1 MPEAD
6 ELDEGDVAELV
17 RKIEAGED
25 GIAVPGAMLDE
36 EQPATPE
43 ARSLYAQIMT
53 MAIAQKIKLALRG
66 NQDARVILVRDSNK
80 LIRRFV
86 LMNPRIGE
94 NEIVAIVRNKSA
106 DDELIRM
113 VTERRD
119 WMRLYQ
125 VRLGLATNPKA
136 QLPVALRM
144 LGTLEERDIRQIA
157 KSKNVPQA
165 VAAHA
170 RRILFTKH
178 APK

>member
-6 ELDEGDVAELV
+6 ELDEGDVADLV
-17 RKIEAGED
+17 RRIEAGED
-25 GIAVPGAMLDE
+25 GVAVPGELLE
-36 EQPATPE
+36 EKPATPA

-53 MAIAQKIKLALRG
+53 MPIAQKIKLALRG
-66 NQDARVILVRDSNK
+66 NQDARVILVRDANK

-113 VTERRD
+113 ITDRRD

-136 QLPVALRM
+136 QLPIALR
-144 LGTLEERDIRQIA
+144 LLATLEERDVRQIA

-170 RRILFTKH
+170 RRILFTKN

>member
-1 MPEAD
+1 MPEAE
-6 ELDEGDVAELV
+6 ELDEADVDDLV
-17 RKIEAGED
+17 RKIQAGED
-25 GIAVPGAMLDE
+25 EVAVPATMLE
-36 EQPATPE
+36 EQPVKPE

-106 DDELIRM
+106 DDDLIRM
-113 VTERRD
+113 ITERRD

-136 QLPVALRM
+136 QLPVALRL

>member
-6 ELDEGDVAELV
+6 ELDEADVDDLV
-17 RKIEAGED
+17 RKIQAGED
-25 GIAVPGAMLDE
+25 DVAVPAAMLE
-36 EQPATPE
+36 EQPAPPE
-43 ARSLYAQIMT
+43 ARSLYAQIVT
-53 MAIAQKIKLALRG
+53 MPIAQKIKLALRG

-106 DDELIRM
+106 DDELMRM
-113 VTERRD
+113 ITERRD

-136 QLPVALRM
+136 QLPVALRL

-170 RRILFTKH
+170 RRLIFTKH

>member
-6 ELDEGDVAELV
+6 ELGEADVDDLV

-25 GIAVPGAMLDE
+25 GVAVPGPLLE
-36 EQPATPE
+36 EPAPPA

-94 NEIVAIVRNKSA
+94 NEIIAIVRNKSA
-106 DDELIRM
+106 DDELLRM
-113 VTERRD
+113 ITERRD
-119 WMRLYQ
+119 WMRLYR

-136 QLPVALRM
+136 QLPVALRL
-144 LGTLEERDIRQIA
+144 LGTLDERDVRQIA